1 MSTIKVDTSE
11 IDKFAVVISNYP
23 ATATNKVKNAVRT
36 STFNVERY
44 AKDNI
49 TKNGNVDTGHLR
61 RSVTSKVSTFE
72 GIVSNNVKY
81 ARIIEEGSKAHKI
94 RPRVKKALYWKGASH
109 PVKEV
114 NHPGT
119 KPYPFLEP
127 ALKKEESNFLKELEK
142 AVELP

>member
-94 RPRVKKALYWKGASH
+94 RPRVK
-109 PVKEV
+109 
-114 NHPGT
+114 
-119 KPYPFLEP
+119 
-127 ALKKEESNFLKELEK
+127 
-142 AVELP
+142 